1 MIPDSTSIRPFE
13 VPPDLGLLENQN
25 TKLSKENKLLR
36 IFLVSI
42 IIAGIV
48 YIVTFE
54 YLKPKKQL
62 ENK

>member
-25 TKLSKENKLLR
+25 TKLSNENRLLR
-36 IFLVSI
+36 VFLVSI

-48 YIVTFE
+48 YLVTFE
-54 YLKPKKQL
+54 FLKHQKQP